1 MANFKMTEI
10 KALISCLLLSPM
22 ILPLMA
28 AVGLI
33 FQKKVWVLR
42 FVKLCLYLFLIL
54 SLPVTENIISGYW
67 ESIPPLQLKETQ
79 AFLPQAIVVIGG
91 GIEYSAFE
99 YPGAV
104 TVTPGTMLRLR
115 YAAKLAKETRLP
127 VMTSGGVVPENI
139 GISEASVMAEVLQT
153 EFAVPATW
161 QERQSR
167 NTLENARF
175 SRRILQQQGI
185 DRIILVTQAY
195 HMPRAE
201 LEFRKAGFQVLAAP
215 TAAIHKSHSG
225 FFGQDFLPSVKA
237 LDHAFLMEHEFMGM
251 LWYSLQDLVN
261 SR

>member
-1 MANFKMTEI
+1 MTEI
-10 KALISCLLLSPM
+10 KALLSYLLLSPM

-28 AVGLI
+28 AIGLI
-33 FQKKVWVLR
+33 FQNKALVLR

-54 SLPVTENIISGYW
+54 SLPVTENTISAYW
-67 ESIPPLQLKETQ
+67 ENIAPLQLKQTQ

-99 YPGAV
+99 YAGAI
-104 TVTPGTMLRLR
+104 TVSPRTLLRVR

-127 VMTSGGVVPENI
+127 VLTSGGVMPENG
-139 GISEASVMAEVLQT
+139 GISEAAVMAETLQT
-153 EFAVPATW
+153 EFAVPVAW
-161 QERQSR
+161 QERESR

-175 SRRILQQQGI
+175 SRRILEQQGI

-215 TAAIHKSHSG
+215 TAAMHKSHSG
-225 FFGQDFLPSVKA
+225 FFLAGFSSFITSA
-237 LDHAFLMEHEFMGM
+237 
-251 LWYSLQDLVN
+251 
-261 SR
+261 